1 MEYFHPRI
9 MTKTRGQI
17 LWIDD
22 EIDRLKPHQ
31 MFLEEKGFQV
41 VPTTNG
47 PDGVELLKSTPF
59 DLVLLDQFMPGMD
72 GMDTLREIKA
82 IRPTLPVIMITK
94 SEEEWL
100 MDEAIYEKVAQFL
113 IKPVNPTQI
122 LMACKQVLEQSGI
135 RAEKATSGFLQVF
148 QKLEERIH
156 VADSVEEWWQIY
168 NELVRW
174 QLEFDEHPDS
184 GLGEILIEQGQAA
197 NREFLPWFINHYPHW
212 LESREGPPLSVD
224 IIPRFIV
231 PHLEKNESVCLLV
244 IDSLRHDHFM
254 ALQSELGA
262 LFELKVDYQC
272 SLLPSATPFSRN
284 AIFSGLFPDEFTN
297 KYPEQAQAFLE
308 HAPSLNRMEDRF
320 LSDQLKRLGLEKKST
335 HYHKIWKAEEGQR
348 FSGRLSE
355 YLNVDLL
362 AMVVN
367 FVDILAHKRAE
378 SDVLM
383 EMVPDESG
391 YRTTVRTWYQNSWLS
406 KTLKQLAD
414 KGTTVV
420 LTSDHGSLRVQ
431 RGAVVGADRE
441 TSSGIRYKYG
451 RNLNCKDR
459 SALVIRKP
467 AEYRLPDFGPQTTY
481 LIAKDDIYFL
491 YPTQYHRYHNLYKDS
506 FQHGGISLEELLVP
520 VVTMRPK

>member
-1 MEYFHPRI
+1 MN
-9 MTKTRGQI
+9 KSRGHI

-22 EIDRLKPHQ
+22 EIDHLKPHR

-41 VPTTNG
+41 LPATNG
-47 PDGVELLKSTPF
+47 PDGVELIKTNPV

-72 GMDTLREIKA
+72 GMDTLREIKNV
-82 IRPTLPVIMITK
+82 RPTLPVIMITK

-148 QKLEERIH
+148 QDLESQIRG
-156 VADSVEEWWQIY
+156 ADSADDWWLIY
-168 NELVRW
+168 TELVKW

-184 GLGEILIEQGQAA
+184 GLGEILSEQSQTA
-197 NREFLPWFINHYPHW
+197 NREFLPWFIEHYSTW
-212 LESREGPPLSVD
+212 VTERNGPPLSVD
-224 IIPRFIV
+224 IIPRFV
-231 PHLEKNESVCLLV
+231 EPLLEQKTPVCLLV
-244 IDSLRHDHFM
+244 IDSLRYDHFR
-254 ALQSELGA
+254 AIQAELGS
-262 LFELKVDYQC
+262 LFELTVDYQC

-284 AIFSGLFPDEFTN
+284 AIFSGLFPDEFTR
-297 KYPEQAQAFLE
+297 KYAEQARAFRE
-308 HAPSLNRMEDRF
+308 HAPSLNRLEDQF
-320 LSDQLKRLGLEKKST
+320 LTDLLKRHGRETTST

-348 FSGRLSE
+348 FAGRLSE

-362 AMVVN
+362 ALVVN

-391 YRTTVRTWYQNSWLS
+391 YRKTVRTWYQNSWLS
-406 KTLKQLAD
+406 KTLKQLAER
-414 KGTTVV
+414 GFTVV

-431 RGAVVGADRE
+431 RGTVVGADRE

-467 AEYRLPDFGPQTTY
+467 AEYGLPEFGPQTTY

-520 VVTMRPK
+520 VVTMRPR